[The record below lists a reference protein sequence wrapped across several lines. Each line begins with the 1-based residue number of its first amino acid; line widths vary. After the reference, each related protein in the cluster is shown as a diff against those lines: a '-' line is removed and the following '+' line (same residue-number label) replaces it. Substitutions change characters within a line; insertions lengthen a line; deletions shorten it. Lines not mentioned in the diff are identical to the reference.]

1 MLMQYNV
8 SHREREQIQ
17 ILGPGEEEWKN
28 ISLDEEKSRLVW
40 KKGRMLIF
48 LFLDSAYRYIFSN
61 ICLAHSSIF

>member
-17 ILGPGEEEWKN
+17 ILGLGEAEWKN
-28 ISLDEEKSRLVW
+28 IALDEEESRLVW

-48 LFLDSAYRYIFSN
+48 LVLDTAEGM
-61 ICLAHSSIF
+61 LALYT

>member
-17 ILGPGEEEWKN
+17 ILGPGEAEWKN
-28 ISLDEEKSRLVW
+28 ISLDEEESRLVW

-48 LFLDSAYRYIFSN
+48 LVLDTAEGMLALYI
-61 ICLAHSSIF
+61 

>member
-17 ILGPGEEEWKN
+17 ILGPGEAEWKN
-28 ISLDEEKSRLVW
+28 ISLDEEESRLVW

-48 LFLDSAYRYIFSN
+48 LFLDTDEGMLSLYI
-61 ICLAHSSIF
+61 

>member
-17 ILGPGEEEWKN
+17 ILGPGEAEWKN
-28 ISLDEEKSRLVW
+28 FSLDEEESRLVW

-48 LFLDSAYRYIFSN
+48 LVLDTAEGMLALYI
-61 ICLAHSSIF
+61 